1 MARKITKAIL
11 TGAGIAGLTNAG
23 ALVYNNI
30 QTIASNEKMHSDMIQ
45 LQNKQTELELNKLE
59 LDKYKLG
66 LSSKYNVS
74 IEENSNTILLTK
86 GMTEKPISQTSLNN
100 EIVPN
105 SNSLTSTKSSFIT
118 QDNSNTMN
126 AKLVNTVDSSYPI
139 NASLESNLL
148 DLSTHNL
155 VQSISYTFMCFSF
168 IGFFAILCLALNL
181 IIQFYSD
188 RYFSIFPK
196 WCQSYLRFYQKY
208 IMFSNVFYILWILFS
223 QSMILVLCF
232 YLFYNSPQ

>member
-1 MARKITKAIL
+1 MARKMTKAIL

-45 LQNKQTELELNKLE
+45 LQNKQTEFELNKLE

-105 SNSLTSTKSSFIT
+105 SNS
-118 QDNSNTMN
+118 
-126 AKLVNTVDSSYPI
+126 V
-139 NASLESNLL
+139 
-148 DLSTHNL
+148 
-155 VQSISYTFMCFSF
+155 
-168 IGFFAILCLALNL
+168 CLFCN
-181 IIQFYSD
+181 
-188 RYFSIFPK
+188 
-196 WCQSYLRFYQKY
+196 
-208 IMFSNVFYILWILFS
+208 
-223 QSMILVLCF
+223 
-232 YLFYNSPQ
+232 